1 VLRFAE
7 RGPAVVHT
15 LEIDVTV
22 LRARSNNRGV
32 DVERVDNIAASEV
45 PTLRLT
51 VTTGWSP
58 CTRRDV
64 LVHRSGGQD
73 D

>member
-1 VLRFAE
+1 VGAYRNHEHPAVLRSAE

-15 LEIDVTV
+15 LDIDVTV

-32 DVERVDNIAASEV
+32 DVERVDNIAASVV

-51 VTTGWSP
+51 VTTE
-58 CTRRDV
+58 R
-64 LVHRSGGQD
+64 L
-73 D
+73 